1 MCNEGPSTVEV
12 DECPDA
18 NSTEGSE
25 EWIYSKYGEQ
35 ICVMQSIN
43 WMDDEINYLEDNVIQ
58 DISTL
63 PSGITVNYFK

>member
-1 MCNEGPSTVEV
+1 VCNEGPSTVEV
-12 DECPDA
+12 DECPAA

-35 ICVMQSIN
+35 ICVMQSFN